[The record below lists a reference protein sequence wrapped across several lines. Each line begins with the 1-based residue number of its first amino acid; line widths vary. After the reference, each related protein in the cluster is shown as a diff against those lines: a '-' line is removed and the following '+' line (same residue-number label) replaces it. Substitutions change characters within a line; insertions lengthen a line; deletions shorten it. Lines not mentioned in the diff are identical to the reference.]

1 MAREVH
7 TPLTFRQTRRVDA
20 VAKPHHHTAI
30 ASPADVDTALDRV
43 REVGGRV
50 TAAKRAVVELI
61 YHHPDGVT
69 AEELVAQ
76 LDGVDLTTV
85 YRTLSQ
91 LEQAGVVEHVH
102 LGHGPASYRRLGE
115 ATVTVICDG
124 CGKVTLVPVADF
136 ADAAAAIE
144 ARYGVALDLHHF
156 AVSGHCTA
164 GSCSP
169 P

>member
-1 MAREVH
+1 M
-7 TPLTFRQTRRVDA
+7 
-20 VAKPHHHTAI
+20 AKPHHHTAT

-43 REVGGRV
+43 RELGGRV
-50 TAAKRAVVELI
+50 TSAKRAVVELI
-61 YHHPDGVT
+61 YRRPDGVT
-69 AEELVAQ
+69 AEELVTL

-124 CGKVTLVPVADF
+124 CGKVTLVPVAEF
-136 ADAAAAIE
+136 AEAAATVE

-156 AVSGHCTA
+156 AVSGRCP
-164 GSCSP
+164 GGGCGPS
-169 P
+169 

>member
-1 MAREVH
+1 M
-7 TPLTFRQTRRVDA
+7 
-20 VAKPHHHTAI
+20 AKPHHHTAL
-30 ASPADVDTALDRV
+30 ASPADVDTALERV
-43 REVGGRV
+43 RELGGRV

-61 YHHPDGVT
+61 YRRSDGVT
-69 AEELVAQ
+69 AEDLVAG

-102 LGHGPASYRRLGE
+102 LGHGPASYRRLGD
-115 ATVTVICDG
+115 ATVTVICDT
-124 CGKVTLVPVADF
+124 CGTVTLVPAAAF

-156 AVSGHCTA
+156 AVSGHCA
-164 GSCSP
+164 GGTCLP
-169 P
+169 Q